1 MCDDVANRG
10 LCTYAI
16 ISTVVTVKTE
26 PETNYNSLPKRKA
39 QFSSVLLCSFR
50 VNTIIPHISKHIW
63 SHQIHKLAALKRCS
77 FIL

>member
-39 QFSSVLLCSFR
+39 QFSSLLFSY
-50 VNTIIPHISKHIW
+50 VP
-63 SHQIHKLAALKRCS
+63 LG
-77 FIL
+77 